1 MRVAGFGFR
10 AGATLAALRAVL
22 DAVEAQGGKAE
33 ALASLPAKAAAQPL
47 RALAAERGL
56 RVYAVTVQGVVTPT
70 QSARVKALY
79 GTGSVAEA
87 AALCAAAQCA
97 AAEYAVAQ
105 CAVALCAAGTGAAG
119 GGARITVARIADA
132 DGMATC
138 AMAEQVGEAE

>member
-56 RVYAVTVQGVVTPT
+56 RVYAVAVQGVVTPT
-70 QSARVKALY
+70 QSARVQALY

-87 AALCAAAQCA
+87 AALCAAAQ
-97 AAEYAVAQ
+97 YAVAQ

>member
-1 MRVAGFGFR
+1 MECDAMRVAGFGFR
-10 AGATLAALRAVL
+10 TGATLEALRAVL

-33 ALASLPAKAAAQPL
+33 ALASLPAKAAAPPL

-70 QSARVKALY
+70 QSARVQALY

-87 AALCAAAQCA
+87 AALCAAGVG
-97 AAEYAVAQ
+97 E
-105 CAVALCAAGTGAAG
+105 AGV
-119 GGARITVARIADA
+119 GARVTVPRIADA